1 MDVVSIDRYQTLV
14 PAAKMVKE
22 DRNQW
27 GFHSSSVN
35 GALCLW
41 WSKVREKPW
50 LWFDWTL

>member
-1 MDVVSIDRYQTLV
+1 MEAVSVERCQTLV
-14 PAAKMVKE
+14 LAAEMLKE

-41 WSKVREKPW
+41 WSKVREKP
-50 LWFDWTL
+50 